1 MKLEIKSRQEK
12 RIGEREGNNKIKRK
26 KEIEEEKRKEKLA
39 YEITQSR

>member
-26 KEIEEEKRKEKLA
+26 KEIEEKRKEKLA